1 MNTAENIKKLVK
13 QFLKIKHSSAVM
25 PIEKDKQILN
35 DALTAYEKSRTTA
48 SAEFEPSIWRII
60 MKSSITKL
68 AIAAVL
74 LIATVLTIT
83 FLNKSAAPAY
93 AFEQTMTAVDGI
105 RYFHF
110 KQIIPGKNIFKE
122 AWVEY
127 GPTGE
132 VKNVRFDVHDD
143 CNNTSK
149 FTQSVV
155 WKEGKTECWKVG
167 RELIFFED
175 ADYSAKILFFASR
188 YNPKGALEYL
198 DSLKKEGKVKIQIEE
213 PTASHDDILVTAIY
227 EPNTYLLQRQMPA
240 IKDVYH
246 IDNAS
251 RLVKAV
257 EIFLLDPNGPKAI
270 GRWEYCDYNQP
281 LSPDLLDLN
290 KEAPLDVNRVD
301 MMAMD
306 IGIEQGDL
314 SDSAIAVEAAAQFL
328 DALVDED
335 YTLAGKLVSEEMT
348 EQQVRQKYGNPH
360 ILEVISIGEPKMD
373 QYMFWTVPVKVMIE
387 KDGKTIEQEIT
398 LKSGK
403 VLGHP
408 TRWAVLIQE

>member
-1 MNTAENIKKLVK
+1 
-13 QFLKIKHSSAVM
+13 
-25 PIEKDKQILN
+25 
-35 DALTAYEKSRTTA
+35 
-48 SAEFEPSIWRII
+48 

-74 LIATVLTIT
+74 VIAAVVSIT
-83 FLNKSAAPAY
+83 LLNKSATPAY
-93 AFEQTMTAVDGI
+93 AFEQTMTAVDGM

-110 KQIIPGKNIFKE
+110 KQFGYDPTNIRILSKE

-127 GPTGE
+127 GPTGV
-132 VKNVRFDVHDD
+132 VKNLRFDVYDVCD
-143 CNNTSK
+143 NNEIS
-149 FTQSVV
+149 QSVA
-155 WKEGKTECWKVG
+155 WKEGKTECWTRGKKNLV
-167 RELIFFED
+167 FFED

-198 DSLKKEGKVKIQIEE
+198 DSLEKKGKVKIQIEE
-213 PTASHDDILVTAIY
+213 PTTSQDDILVTAIY

-246 IDNAS
+246 IDNIS
-251 RLVKAV
+251 RLIKLV
-257 EIFLLDPNGPKAI
+257 EIFYLDPNGPPKAI
-270 GRWEYCDYNQP
+270 GSWEYCDYNQP
-281 LSPDLLDLN
+281 FAPELLDLN
-290 KEAPLDVNRVD
+290 KEAPSDVNRID
-301 MMAMD
+301 IMAMD

-314 SDSAIAVEAAAQFL
+314 SDSAIAVEAAARFL

-335 YTLAGKLVSEEMT
+335 YTLAGKLVGEEMT
-348 EQQVRQKYGNPH
+348 EQQVRQKYENLH

-373 QYMFWTVPVKVMIE
+373 QYMSWMVPVKVMIE
-387 KDGKTIEQEIT
+387 KDGKTIEREFT

-408 TRWAVLIQE
+408 SRWAVEAPELKCFEK